1 MSLDGQFDLRNWEPT
16 PKNARIRQSRAPNRL
31 RVGGTGSS
39 KSSDALMEAIQSYLL
54 YWDGMAGLW
63 LRRNYGDLERSV
75 IRDLHEFVPNELV

>member
-39 KSSDALMEAIQSYLL
+39 KSSDALMEAIQSYPPPGGRGARLAPL
-54 YWDGMAGLW
+54 SPWTA
-63 LRRNYGDLERSV
+63 
-75 IRDLHEFVPNELV
+75 F